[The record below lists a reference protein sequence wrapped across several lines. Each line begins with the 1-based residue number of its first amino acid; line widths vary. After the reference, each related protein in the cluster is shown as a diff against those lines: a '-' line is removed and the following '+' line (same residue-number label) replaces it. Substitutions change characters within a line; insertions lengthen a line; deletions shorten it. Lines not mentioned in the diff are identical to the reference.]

1 VHIRFSGEVDLVSSF
16 SGKGDPINTL
26 TVSIFVE
33 RGATRVMWFFDGV
46 LSRDFHQLVRKELT
60 VYQWKRA
67 RTNVNKKN
75 ILICGFNSRMSET
88 VCLRNKKY
96 DMVVIN
102 AQLDNFSFA
111 PSSAP

>member
-1 VHIRFSGEVDLVSSF
+1 MV
-16 SGKGDPINTL
+16 
-26 TVSIFVE
+26 
-33 RGATRVMWFFDGV
+33 FDGV

-60 VYQWKRA
+60 VYQRKRA
-67 RTNVNKKN
+67 RTNVNSKK

-102 AQLDNFSFA
+102 AQLDNFSLA
-111 PSSAP
+111 PSSAPEYAHEKVISATFRNVIHR